1 MYNIVVGFI
10 RPSII
15 RCCLKIDVIN
25 FDYTSIMKTTYSL
38 GKAVEVGIDEA
49 GRGCFWGPLYAG
61 AVIWP
66 PEEEWTD
73 KQREVAPKINDSKKI
88 SEKKRDAIAK
98 EIKEVATKWG
108 IGYVTSSEIDEKG
121 MSWANQEAFRRA
133 LRSCTSETNITPD
146 LLLIDGILGLP
157 REDNLKFQCIPGGD
171 GIYLPIAAASILAKV
186 SRDTYVKEW
195 CSSTDENKLVEQQY
209 KLLKNKGYGTS
220 GHRDGLKTY
229 GAHEQHRKQF
239 IRNWI

>member
-1 MYNIVVGFI
+1 M
-10 RPSII
+10 
-15 RCCLKIDVIN
+15 KIDVIN
-25 FDYTSIMKTTYSL
+25 FHYTSIMKTTYSL

-66 PEEEWTD
+66 QEEEWTD
-73 KQREVAPKINDSKKI
+73 KHREVAPKINDSKKI

-98 EIKEVATKWG
+98 EIKEAATKWG
-108 IGYVTSSEIDEKG
+108 VGYVTSSEIDEKG

-133 LRSCTSETNITPD
+133 LRSCTSEANITPD

-157 REDNLKFQCIPGGD
+157 KEDGLKFQCIPGGD
-171 GIYLPIAAASILAKV
+171 GMYLPIAAASILAKV

-195 CSSTDENKLVEQQY
+195 CCSTDENKLIEEHY

-220 GHRDGLKTY
+220 GHREGLKAH

>member
-1 MYNIVVGFI
+1 
-10 RPSII
+10 
-15 RCCLKIDVIN
+15 
-25 FDYTSIMKTTYSL
+25 MKSTYSL

-98 EIKEVATKWG
+98 EIKEAATKWG
-108 IGYVTSSEIDEKG
+108 VGCVTSAEIDEKG

-133 LRSCTSETNITPD
+133 LSNCISESNIIPD

-157 REDNLKFQCIPGGD
+157 KEDGLKFQCIPGGD
-171 GIYLPIAAASILAKV
+171 GMYLPIAASSILAKV
-186 SRDTYVKEW
+186 SRDNYVKEW
-195 CSSTDENKLVEQQY
+195 CCSTDENKLVEQQY

-220 GHRDGLKTY
+220 GHREGLKTH
-229 GAHEQHRKQF
+229 GAHELHRKQF